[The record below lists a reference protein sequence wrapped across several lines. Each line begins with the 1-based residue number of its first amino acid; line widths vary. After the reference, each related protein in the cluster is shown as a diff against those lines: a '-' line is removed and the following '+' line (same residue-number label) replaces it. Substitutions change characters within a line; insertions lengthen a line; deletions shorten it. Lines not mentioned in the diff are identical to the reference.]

1 VLARA
6 IAVGER
12 VRGTVGA
19 LSNNCGKIDARTAE
33 ACVEVAGLREE
44 LAAAIDAARLGA
56 RSDYLRQQIGTLRE
70 RGDAAVPDP
79 VGEFWARITRGRLSV
94 KDVGFG
100 LHLFFAFMIEM
111 VSAFGPLGIVSY
123 AEATRPETAETDVS
137 RRDGPERVAARSDL
151 PSRVNATTNRAAVRV
166 DELYADYEIW
176 CLSGSQRPLG
186 KEEFVDEFDRV
197 RASPQL
203 AGKIKK
209 FGSRYFGIAFVE
221 NNVARALP
229 AQRGW
234 VTETGMRYLPRSR
247 ARIRAARKSPQT
259 KHVARMLLIGIY
271 TGTRPGAILALRWM
285 PSIDAGWF
293 DLAAGVLHRADSN
306 VRQTKKR
313 EPPAKI
319 HGRLM
324 PHLRRWHAADMA
336 IGVTSEGE
344 AVTKLR
350 RSWESVARLAGRE
363 SRDGPHILR
372 HTAATW
378 MMRSGVDAFEIRLS
392 RHVAGGLVGCVR
404 ESSPQVPRECCFRHW
419 KTQAASDERERF
431 RPPTCPRMF
440 SSIL

>member
-1 VLARA
+1 
-6 IAVGER
+6 
-12 VRGTVGA
+12 
-19 LSNNCGKIDARTAE
+19 
-33 ACVEVAGLREE
+33 
-44 LAAAIDAARLGA
+44 
-56 RSDYLRQQIGTLRE
+56 
-70 RGDAAVPDP
+70 
-79 VGEFWARITRGRLSV
+79 
-94 KDVGFG
+94 
-100 LHLFFAFMIEM
+100 
-111 VSAFGPLGIVSY
+111 
-123 AEATRPETAETDVS
+123 
-137 RRDGPERVAARSDL
+137 
-151 PSRVNATTNRAAVRV
+151 
-166 DELYADYEIW
+166 
-176 CLSGSQRPLG
+176 
-186 KEEFVDEFDRV
+186 
-197 RASPQL
+197 
-203 AGKIKK
+203 
-209 FGSRYFGIAFVE
+209 
-221 NNVARALP
+221 
-229 AQRGW
+229 
-234 VTETGMRYLPRSR
+234 MRYLPRSR